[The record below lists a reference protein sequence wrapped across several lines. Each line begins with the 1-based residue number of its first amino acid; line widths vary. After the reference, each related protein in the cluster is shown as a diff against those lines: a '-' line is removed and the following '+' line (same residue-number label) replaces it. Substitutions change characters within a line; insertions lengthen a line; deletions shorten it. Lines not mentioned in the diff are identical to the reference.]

1 MKKFIKIG
9 GIALCVIFLLGVG
22 AYTYLMIE
30 YPKDQPIPELKIVPT
45 AEMIERGKYLAETS
59 FSCLDCHSMRDPE
72 KMSMPIVPGTEYAG
86 GQDIGE
92 GAGFIPAKNITP
104 DMETGIGSWTDGEIF
119 RAITAGISKD
129 GSYLSPNMPYL
140 AFRDADSLDIIA
152 IIAYLRTVKP
162 IHNPVPERDID
173 FPLSFIFRTLP
184 TSPELTPLD
193 TNDPLA
199 VGKYMGKPC
208 FMCHTPNHGGEFK
221 MDEMFS
227 GGVEFPMP
235 FGGTVRTANITPD
248 QETGIGSWTKE
259 MFIKKFKSYQ
269 DVHSLAK
276 TGPNEF
282 NTAMP
287 WSLYANISEK
297 DLAAIYDFLRTVP
310 PVKKKVEKFT
320 PSQMPQTTRK

>member
-9 GIALCVIFLLGVG
+9 GIAICVLFLLGVG
-22 AYTYLMIE
+22 AYGYLMIE

-45 AEMIERGKYLAETS
+45 AEMIERGKYLSETS
-59 FSCLDCHSMRDPE
+59 FSCLDCHSMRDPR
-72 KMSMPIVPGTEYAG
+72 KNVDADSTRHGIRRRAG
-86 GQDIGE
+86 YWRGSRIHSR
-92 GAGFIPAKNITP
+92 KNITP
-104 DMETGIGSWTDGEIF
+104 DFETGIGSWTDGEIF

-129 GSYLSPNMPYL
+129 GSFLSPNMPYL

-199 VGKYMGKPC
+199 VGKYIGKPC
-208 FMCHTPNHGGEFK
+208 FMCHTPNHQGEFK

-248 QETGIGSWTKE
+248 RETGIGSWSKE

-269 DVHSLAK
+269 DVHALPK

-320 PSQMPQTTRK
+320 PSQMPQSNRK